1 MCGCLSH
8 APYWGP
14 GLKPRRV
21 PWLGIE
27 HVTASQAGTQSS
39 KPHEQ
44 GQDRYFI
51 LLFRK
56 TEQQFLVGACGLLFN
71 TT

>member
-44 GQDRYFI
+44 GQERYFI
-51 LLFRK
+51 LLFWKPER
-56 TEQQFLVGACGLLFN
+56 TEAIPSWGLRFAL
-71 TT
+71 